1 MNKIIFYVA
10 ILAAALATC
19 QAAIKQDGL
28 FNCAGAQQLGTL
40 ASNNCCQL
48 CHCLGTQSGKSAF
61 KMPTIQTYC
70 KQQCSKCV
78 AAANDKKQCPNSN
91 SALPAACS
99 QGLAFNAQVKSVM
112 NKCADM
118 YMKDPS
124 ALRKVP
130 GC

>member
-1 MNKIIFYVA
+1 VLAVA
-10 ILAAALATC
+10 AGAAAGFQAGSNCCSYIRLPCVIHAALAHSSLC
-19 QAAIKQDGL
+19 SAASATFLPSQ
-28 FNCAGAQQLGTL
+28 
-40 ASNNCCQL
+40 
-48 CHCLGTQSGKSAF
+48 GTQSGNSAF

>member
-1 MNKIIFYVA
+1 MP
-10 ILAAALATC
+10 
-19 QAAIKQDGL
+19 Q
-28 FNCAGAQQLGTL
+28 
-40 ASNNCCQL
+40 
-48 CHCLGTQSGKSAF
+48 GTQSGNAAF
-61 KMPTIQTYC
+61 KTAAIQGFC

-78 AAANDKKQCPNSN
+78 AAANDKGQCPNAN
-91 SALPAACS
+91 AGLPSACT